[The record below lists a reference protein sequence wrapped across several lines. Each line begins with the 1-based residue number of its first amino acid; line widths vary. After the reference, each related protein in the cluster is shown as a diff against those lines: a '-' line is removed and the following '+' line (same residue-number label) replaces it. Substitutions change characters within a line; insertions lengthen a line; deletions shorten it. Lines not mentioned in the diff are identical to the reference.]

1 MRIFESGHCNKCET
15 FIVKRNFSKL
25 LENLPFHHV
34 INKETDYSITSFNIK
49 IPELKFPE
57 NDLEWKVFKNKV
69 FHFVHL
75 NINIILPK
83 IEQLRS
89 LLIYSNISV
98 LGIIE
103 TKLDNT
109 VNNAEVQIDGYNLI
123 ILLVI

>member
-1 MRIFESGHCNKCET
+1 M
-15 FIVKRNFSKL
+15 
-25 LENLPFHHV
+25 
-34 INKETDYSITSFNIK
+34 
-49 IPELKFPE
+49 
-57 NDLEWKVFKNKV
+57 FKNKV

-103 TKLDNT
+103 TKLDST
-109 VNNAEVQIDGYNLI
+109 VNNAEVEIDGYNLI